1 MLTVVLINYMAE
13 VSQQWTQGLNNTRKI
28 SERGEDVVL
37 QKVLINPDVSVAICK
52 VAPML
57 AVSAALYLTLF
68 VVETNPR
75 LGTSLPAFDDPPK
88 LNWWRKLLSTKTS
101 VLEAGHFVRNR
112 QARKMQSL
120 QLFDNY

>member
-1 MLTVVLINYMAE
+1 VGTTIAKAL
-13 VSQQWTQGLNNTRKI
+13 
-28 SERGEDVVL
+28 
-37 QKVLINPDVSVAICK
+37 SVDQVFK

-120 QLFDNY
+120 ELFDNY

>member
-88 LNWWRKLLSTKTS
+88 LNWWTKLLSTKTS